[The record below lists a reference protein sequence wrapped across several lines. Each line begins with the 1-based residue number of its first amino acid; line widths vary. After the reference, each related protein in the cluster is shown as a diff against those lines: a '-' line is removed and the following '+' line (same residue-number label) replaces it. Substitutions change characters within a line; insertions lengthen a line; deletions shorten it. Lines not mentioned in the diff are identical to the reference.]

1 MEESSEPTSLAVD
14 WVTGNLY
21 CGQQGSKTIEVI
33 KLDGLYTTVLV
44 NTGLDDP
51 SSMVVDVRHG

>member
-14 WVTGNLY
+14 WVAGNLY
-21 CGQQGSKTIEVI
+21 CGQKGSKTIEVI

-44 NTGLDDP
+44 NTGLDVP